1 MTFNETLTDWLNTFW
16 KILISPTPGT
26 IRAEAEKGEG
36 KFFSAVGWLVFLAV
50 YAFIFYIIAAK
61 QVLLTGLVVIVL
73 ALPLSVVLFT
83 SAIHFIHQRIFKRK
97 QYLYEKLMYI
107 NVAIL
112 LPIQIIYTPIW
123 TILLE
128 TSWTNISEVL
138 SYAVL
143 LYQIV
148 LLVIA
153 VKTITN
159 LKYWQAVITV
169 FISIIFASL
178 VFLCTIPFILS
189 MIGGVS
195 STIR

>member
-1 MTFNETLTDWLNTFW
+1 MTFNETLADWLTTFW
-16 KILISPTPGT
+16 RILISPTPGT
-26 IRAEAEKGEG
+26 IRAEAQKAEG
-36 KFFSAVGWLVFLAV
+36 KFSSAVGWLAFFAV
-50 YAFIFYIIAAK
+50 YVFVFYVIATK
-61 QVLLTGLVVIVL
+61 QVLFTGLIVVML

-83 SAIHFIHQRIFKRK
+83 SAIHFVNQRIFKQK

-112 LPIQIIYTPIW
+112 LPIQMIYTPIW
-123 TILLE
+123 AILALR
-128 TSWTNISEVL
+128 SWTTINSVL
-138 SYAVL
+138 SYVVL

-153 VKTITN
+153 VKTLTN

-169 FISIIFASL
+169 FISMIIASL

-189 MIGGVS
+189 MLGGVNR
-195 STIR
+195 TLH